1 MNNARALN
9 NIRNNWRRIFW
20 MSKNSFPLSQ
30 SVLSKSPHRLK
41 SGECDPFAFC
51 RPDFDFRSGAI
62 ITFGCNCSD
71 TQFYFFDEKKWTGKN
86 AREIFSWRKKRR
98 FCWQVHALSRTTS
111 GDVLPSTK
119 TNKMFTTERRRTDV
133 CFAAKPLGSGR
144 RVFLFVFV
152 RRFSGGYVVGVNR
165 VLGGTGTW
173 AFVLICICA
182 RVILALRSLHCP
194 VAADLASF
202 NSWETL
208 FSLVARFC
216 RLLTRSL
223 VGHFASDTR

>member
-1 MNNARALN
+1 MWPLRFLSPRLRFSER
-9 NIRNNWRRIFW
+9 RNYYFWVQLFRYSILLFRR
-20 MSKNSFPLSQ
+20 KK
-30 SVLSKSPHRLK
+30 VD
-41 SGECDPFAFC
+41 GENMHERFLA
-51 RPDFDFRSGAI
+51 G
-62 ITFGCNCSD
+62 
-71 TQFYFFDEKKWTGKN
+71 E
-86 AREIFSWRKKRR
+86 KKRR